1 MKTKIAS
8 AKPLKTAVPKTRVAT
23 VRASVAKVAVV
34 KSRIGDPGRRY
45 VMEHW
50 GELGK
55 DYKLDY

>member
-1 MKTKIAS
+1 MAEPMGGRNHDELAS
-8 AKPLKTAVPKTRVAT
+8 HLAP
-23 VRASVAKVAVV
+23 VR
-34 KSRIGDPGRRY
+34 PERRY